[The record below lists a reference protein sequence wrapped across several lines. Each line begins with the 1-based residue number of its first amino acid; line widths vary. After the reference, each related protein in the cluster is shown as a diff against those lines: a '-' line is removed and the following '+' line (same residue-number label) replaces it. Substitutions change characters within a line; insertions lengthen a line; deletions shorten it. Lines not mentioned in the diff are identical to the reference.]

1 MFALFY
7 EIDCVPCIVCFQNSI
22 SSITQRVACK
32 RAYEGSSST
41 TSTVGNSVFRRDNSD
56 IALAHCARSK
66 RLIERAQ
73 HGAGLHSLRLMTV
86 DLPHISVFQPYFDS
100 PDRRILYQIALRS
113 SEGLVVVGAPKCV
126 ARINAAILSENLV
139 PILLHSVSQLVVV
152 HTENVR
158 LGCFVFQCPS

>member
-1 MFALFY
+1 M
-7 EIDCVPCIVCFQNSI
+7 PQGG
-22 SSITQRVACK
+22 
-32 RAYEGSSST
+32 GSNLRKGD
-41 TSTVGNSVFRRDNSD
+41 GNFCQHQAKLGREW
-56 IALAHCARSK
+56 
-66 RLIERAQ
+66 LIKAAQ